1 MKRREFITLVGGT
14 AVSWPL
20 AARAQQPGKLP
31 HIGVVVSASPPH
43 PFADA
48 FWRGLHA
55 LGYSEGQNIKV
66 DFRYTNGQSDRA
78 EEYAE
83 EFVRLGVDVI
93 VAHFVPAV
101 EAAMGATRTIPIVM
115 APHGA
120 PLQLGAIESLNRPGG
135 NVTGL
140 SAMDAEIGGKR
151 LQLLRELIPKLGC
164 VAVLATTATTARF
177 SVPFVENLHSAAG
190 KAGIRFEPILIGGP
204 SEFRTAFAT
213 MAKAGAQAVI
223 VQPFFDPHHVII
235 IDLAAR
241 YRLAYLSGSRQV
253 TAAGGLVSVAPDY
266 PELYE
271 RAAFYVD
278 KILKGAKPAD
288 LPVEQPTRFPVI
300 INLKTAK
307 ALGLTISPT
316 VLAQADI
323 LVITQSMRAA
333 PRINMR
339 AGAFAKAVELLQL
352 LIIKCCVNAIFEFRR
367 LH

>member
-1 MKRREFITLVGGT
+1 MRRREFITLVGGT
-14 AVSWPL
+14 AVAWPL
-20 AARAQQPGKLP
+20 AARAQQPAKAPLV
-31 HIGVVVSASPPH
+31 GVLVSASPPH

-55 LGYSEGQNIKV
+55 LGYSQGQNIKV
-66 DFRYTNGQSDRA
+66 EFRYTNGQSDRA

-151 LQLLRELIPKLGC
+151 LQILRELIPNLGC
-164 VAVLATTATTARF
+164 VAVLATTATTARY
-177 SVPFVENLHSAAG
+177 SVPFVEDLRSAAG
-190 KAGIRFEPILIGGP
+190 RAGIRLEPILIGGP
-204 SEFRTAFAT
+204 SELRTAFAA
-213 MAKAGAQAVI
+213 MAKAEAQAVI

-235 IDLAAR
+235 IDLAAK
-241 YRLAYLSGSRQV
+241 YRLAYLSGSREV
-253 TAAGGLVSVAPDY
+253 TAAGGLVSVAPNY

-316 VLAQADI
+316 LLAQADE
-323 LVITQSMRAA
+323 VI
-333 PRINMR
+333 
-339 AGAFAKAVELLQL
+339 E
-352 LIIKCCVNAIFEFRR
+352 
-367 LH
+367 

>member
-1 MKRREFITLVGGT
+1 MKRREFITLVGGA
-14 AVSWPL
+14 AVVWPV
-20 AARAQQPGKLP
+20 AARAQQPRKLP
-31 HIGVVVSASPPH
+31 LIGVLVSASPPH

-66 DFRYTNGQSDRA
+66 QFRYTDGRSDRA

-120 PLQLGAIESLNRPGG
+120 PLQLGAIGSLARPGG

-151 LQLLRELIPKLGC
+151 LQLLRELIPNLGC
-164 VAVLATTATTARF
+164 VAVLATTATTARY
-177 SVPFVENLHSAAG
+177 SGPFVEDLRSAAG
-190 KAGIRFEPILIGGP
+190 RAGIRFEPILIGGP
-204 SEFRTAFAT
+204 SELRTAFAA
-213 MAKAGAQAVI
+213 MAKAEAQAVI
-223 VQPFFDPHHVII
+223 VQPFFDPHRVILI
-235 IDLAAR
+235 ELAAK
-241 YRLAYLSGSRQV
+241 YRLAYLSGSREV
-253 TAAGGLVSVAPDY
+253 TAAGGLVSMAANY

-288 LPVEQPTRFPVI
+288 LPVEQPTKFEVTL
-300 INLKTAK
+300 NMKTAQS
-307 ALGLTISPT
+307 LGLVISPSL
-316 VLAQADI
+316 LAQIDE
-323 LVITQSMRAA
+323 VI
-333 PRINMR
+333 
-339 AGAFAKAVELLQL
+339 E
-352 LIIKCCVNAIFEFRR
+352 
-367 LH
+367 

>member
-1 MKRREFITLVGGT
+1 MQFGQLKRREFFTLLGG
-14 AVSWPL
+14 AAAWPL
-20 AARAQQPGKLP
+20 AARAQQPAIAPLV
-31 HIGVVVSASPPH
+31 GVIVSASPPH

-55 LGYSEGQNIKV
+55 LGYSQGQNIKV
-66 DFRYTNGQSDRA
+66 EFRYTNGQSDRA

-120 PLQLGAIESLNRPGG
+120 ALQLGAIDSLNRPGG

-151 LQLLRELIPKLGC
+151 LQLLRELIPNLGC

-177 SVPFVENLHSAAG
+177 SVPFVEDLRSAAG
-190 KAGIRFEPILIGGP
+190 TAGIWIEPILIGGP
-204 SEFRTAFAT
+204 SEFRTAFAA
-213 MAKAGAQAVI
+213 MAKAEAQAVI
-223 VQPFFDPHHVII
+223 VQAFFDPHRVILI
-235 IDLAAR
+235 PLADK
-241 YRLAYLSGSRQV
+241 YRLAYMSNSREA
-253 TAAGGLVSVAPDY
+253 TAAGGLVSIAADLPD
-266 PELYE
+266 LYE

-288 LPVEQPTRFPVI
+288 LPVEQPTRFPVAL
-300 INLKTAK
+300 NMKTAK
-307 ALGLTISPT
+307 ALGLGLSPSL
-316 VLAQADI
+316 LAQIDE
-323 LVITQSMRAA
+323 VI
-333 PRINMR
+333 
-339 AGAFAKAVELLQL
+339 E
-352 LIIKCCVNAIFEFRR
+352 
-367 LH
+367 

>member
-1 MKRREFITLVGGT
+1 MRIDQLKRREFITLLGGVT
-14 AVSWPL
+14 ALPL
-20 AARAQQPGKLP
+20 AAIAQQPAIAPLV
-31 HIGVVVSASPPH
+31 GVIVSASPPH

-55 LGYSEGQNIKV
+55 LGYSQGQNIKV
-66 DFRYTNGQSDRA
+66 EFRYTNGQSDRA

-120 PLQLGAIESLNRPGG
+120 PLQLGAVDSLNRPGG

-151 LQLLRELIPKLGC
+151 LQLLRELIPNLGC
-164 VAVLATTATTARF
+164 VAVLATTATTARY
-177 SVPFVENLHSAAG
+177 SVPFVEDLRSAAG
-190 KAGIRFEPILIGGP
+190 RAGIRFEPILIGGP
-204 SEFRTAFAT
+204 SEFRTAFAA

-235 IDLAAR
+235 IDLAAK

-253 TAAGGLVSVAPDY
+253 TAAGGLVSMAANY
-266 PELYE
+266 SELYE

-278 KILKGAKPAD
+278 KILKGAKPGD
-288 LPVEQPTRFPVI
+288 LPVEQPTRFPVE
-300 INLKTAK
+300 INMKTAK

-316 VLAQADI
+316 LLAQIDEMI
-323 LVITQSMRAA
+323 
-333 PRINMR
+333 
-339 AGAFAKAVELLQL
+339 E
-352 LIIKCCVNAIFEFRR
+352 
-367 LH
+367 

>member
-1 MKRREFITLVGGT
+1 MIRRREFITLVGGA
-14 AVSWPL
+14 AVAWPL
-20 AARAQQPGKLP
+20 PTRAQQQGKLP
-31 HIGVVVSASPPH
+31 HIGVLVSASPPH

-48 FWRGLHA
+48 FWRGLRA
-55 LGYSEGQNIKV
+55 LGYSEGRNIKV
-66 DFRYTNGQSDRA
+66 EFRYTDGRSDRA
-78 EEYAE
+78 EEHAE
-83 EFVRLGVDVI
+83 DLVRLGVDVI

-120 PLQLGAIESLNRPGG
+120 PLQLGAINSLNRPGG

-151 LQLLRELIPKLGC
+151 LQVLRELIPNLGC
-164 VAVLATTATTARF
+164 VAVLATTATTTRY
-177 SVPFVENLHSAAG
+177 SGPFVEDLRSAAG

-204 SEFRTAFAT
+204 SEFRTAFAA

-235 IDLAAR
+235 IDLAAK

-253 TAAGGLVSVAPDY
+253 TAAGGLVSMAANY

-271 RAAFYVD
+271 RAALYVD

-288 LPVEQPTRFPVI
+288 LPVEQPTRFPVE
-300 INLKTAK
+300 INMKTAK

-316 VLAQADI
+316 LLAQTDE
-323 LVITQSMRAA
+323 VI
-333 PRINMR
+333 
-339 AGAFAKAVELLQL
+339 E
-352 LIIKCCVNAIFEFRR
+352 
-367 LH
+367 